1 MHYLTQWVSNIIVFI
16 LLAMIV
22 DMMMPDSS
30 MKKYTKMVTGL
41 LLIAI
46 ILTPIVKL
54 SSENIDKVFAS
65 LASSNGVNAN
75 EMKNSIEL
83 KKKEIDA
90 AQHAY
95 ILEQMAVQ
103 LKKEANGE
111 LVDQYKK
118 SIQTIKLQMKNG
130 EETSMDPSKIEKV
143 IVGLKD
149 AADKKALPVVK
160 PIEINPEKPVQTQ
173 TNTQDKNIISFLS
186 NCWNISRNQI
196 QLQSEGGVPEEN
208 E

>member
-1 MHYLTQWVSNIIVFI
+1 
-16 LLAMIV
+16 MIV
-22 DMMMPDSS
+22 DMLMPDSS

-65 LASSNGVNAN
+65 LASSNGINDGD
-75 EMKNSIEL
+75 MKNSIEM
-83 KKKEIDA
+83 KKKEIEKT
-90 AQHAY
+90 QHAY

-118 SIQTIKLQMKNG
+118 SIQTINLQMKKG
-130 EETSMDPSKIEKV
+130 EEMSNDPSKIEKV
-143 IVGLKD
+143 IVGIKD
-149 AADKKALPVVK
+149 AADNKAVPVVK

-173 TNTQDKNIISFLS
+173 TNTEDKNIISLLS

-196 QLQSEGGVPEEN
+196 QLQSEGGVPESN

>member
-22 DMMMPDSS
+22 DMLMPDSS

-65 LASSNGVNAN
+65 LASSNGINDGD
-75 EMKNSIEL
+75 MKNSIEM
-83 KKKEIDA
+83 KKIEIEKT
-90 AQHAY
+90 QHAY

-118 SIQTIKLQMKNG
+118 SIQTINLQMKKG
-130 EETSMDPSKIEKV
+130 EELSTDPSKIEKV

-149 AADKKALPVVK
+149 AADTKAVPVVK

-173 TNTQDKNIISFLS
+173 TNTEDKNIISLLS

-196 QLQSEGGVPEEN
+196 QLQSEGGVPESN

>member
-22 DMMMPDSS
+22 DMLMPDSS

-54 SSENIDKVFAS
+54 SSENIDKMFAS
-65 LASSNGVNAN
+65 LASSNGINDGD
-75 EMKNSIEL
+75 MKNSIEM
-83 KKKEIDA
+83 KKKEIEKT
-90 AQHAY
+90 QHAY

-118 SIQTIKLQMKNG
+118 SIQTINLQMKKG
-130 EETSMDPSKIEKV
+130 EEMSNDPSNVEKV

-149 AADKKALPVVK
+149 AADKKAVPVVK

-173 TNTQDKNIISFLS
+173 TNTEDKNIISLLS

-196 QLQSEGGVPEEN
+196 QLQSEGGVPESN

>member
-22 DMMMPDSS
+22 DMLMPDSS

-54 SSENIDKVFAS
+54 TSENMDNMFAA
-65 LASSNGVNAN
+65 LSSANGINDG
-75 EMKNSIEL
+75 EMKSSIEM
-83 KKKEIDA
+83 KKVEIEKT
-90 AQHAY
+90 QHAY

-111 LVDQYKK
+111 LVDQYQK
-118 SIQTIKLQMKNG
+118 SIQTIKVEMKSG
-130 EETSMDPSKIEKV
+130 AETSMDPNNIEKV
-143 IVGLKD
+143 IVSLKD
-149 AADKKALPVVK
+149 ADDQKVIPAVK
-160 PIEINPEKPVQTQ
+160 PIVINPEKPVQTQ
-173 TNTQDKNIISFLS
+173 TNTEDKNIISLLS

-196 QLQSEGGVPEEN
+196 QLQSEGGVPASN

>member
-149 AADKKALPVVK
+149 AADKKAVPVVK

-196 QLQSEGGVPEEN
+196 QLQSEGGVPE
-208 E
+208 

>member
-149 AADKKALPVVK
+149 AADKKAVPVVK

-173 TNTQDKNIISFLS
+173 TNTQDRNIISFLS
-186 NCWNISRNQI
+186 YCWNISRNQI
-196 QLQSEGGVPEEN
+196 QLQSEGGVPE
-208 E
+208 